1 MKRKGRRKRNKKAS
15 SNHFKALS
23 PFWDL
28 RFVQH
33 IEPPNPGDKPET
45 HSALSTVFDE
55 VFVFGPL
62 LDCIF
67 FADSFALERSW
78 ELLEASFAPPFV
90 VSAVCHFTTAENY
103 VFDPL

>member
-1 MKRKGRRKRNKKAS
+1 MEGIDKKAS
-15 SNHFKALS
+15 GNHFKALS

-33 IEPPNPGDKPET
+33 IEPPNPGDKAVA
-45 HSALSTVFDE
+45 HSTLSTVFDE
-55 VFVFGPL
+55 GFVFGPL

-67 FADSFALERSW
+67 FADSFALEMVNCKSR
-78 ELLEASFAPPFV
+78 ELLEASFIPSFV